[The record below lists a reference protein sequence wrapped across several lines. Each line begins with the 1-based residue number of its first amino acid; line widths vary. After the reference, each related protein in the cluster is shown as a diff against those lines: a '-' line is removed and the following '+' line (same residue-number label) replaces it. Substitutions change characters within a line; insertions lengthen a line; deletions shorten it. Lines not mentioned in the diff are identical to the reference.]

1 MKICHFA
8 ATPGIGRGEAFVE
21 IANAMS
27 THSETHLLVPSNSL
41 FKNNISSDV
50 HPFFYKR
57 LGSRRNVFLF
67 FELYFYFKKNK
78 FDLVHTHFAKAT
90 SIFLNINRLLKIP
103 HLATK
108 HNPRKSKIFDRVK
121 HVTVVSKAALE
132 SVNSNFSPAIVIKN
146 GIVSS
151 KKMVHTKESPGH
163 PFKILAIGRLDKIKG
178 FDFLIN
184 QVSKLNFDCKLL
196 IAGSGPEE
204 SRLKK
209 LAEENLSPEKCEFL
223 GFRYDIENLMNQC
236 DLVVSSS
243 HSEGCPMVLIESLF
257 YAKLFI
263 STPVGEAVEL
273 LDPDFICNITEL
285 GKKISEAYFSYSSMS
300 SRFRSF
306 AEMAKHRYCSTHMV
320 EQYFDSYKFVLRG
333 EGFPSS

>member
-1 MKICHFA
+1 MNNLEERHKIKFLRILENEFNRFEKP
-8 ATPGIGRGEAFVE
+8 TILEFGV
-21 IANAMS
+21 
-27 THSETHLLVPSNSL
+27 SN
-41 FKNNISSDV
+41 
-50 HPFFYKR
+50 
-57 LGSRRNVFLF
+57 
-67 FELYFYFKKNK
+67 
-78 FDLVHTHFAKAT
+78 KALST

-285 GKKISEAYFSYSSMS
+285 GKKISEAYFSYSRMS

-306 AEMAKHRYCSTHMV
+306 AEVVKHRYCSTHMV

>member
-21 IANAMS
+21 IVNAMS
-27 THSETHLLVPSNSL
+27 THSETHLLAPSNSL
-41 FKNNISSDV
+41 FKKNISSHV
-50 HPFFYKR
+50 HPFFYQR

-67 FELYFYFKKNK
+67 FELYFYFKKNR

-108 HNPRKSKIFDRVK
+108 HNPRKSKIFDRVR
-121 HVTVVSKAALE
+121 HVTVVSEAALE
-132 SVNSNFSPAIVIKN
+132 SVNPKFSPAIVIKN

-151 KKMVHTKESPGH
+151 KKMVPTKEYPGH

-184 QVSKLNFDCKLL
+184 QVAKLNFDCKLL

-209 LAEENLSPEKCEFL
+209 LSEKNLGSEKCEFL
-223 GFRYDIENLMNQC
+223 GFRHDIENLMNKC

-257 YAKLFI
+257 HAKLFI
-263 STPVGEAVEL
+263 STPTGEAAEL
-273 LDPDFICNITEL
+273 LDPDFICNINDL
-285 GKKISEAYFSYSSMS
+285 GEKISEAYFSYSRMS
-300 SRFRSF
+300 SRFRII
-306 AEMAKHRYCSTHMV
+306 ADIAKHRYCSKHMV

-333 EGFPSS
+333 EDFPSS